1 MIATLWPPQRARWH
15 DCIEPLTTASNGPDS
30 AEKKTHKSRVALSNA
45 TTRRQGAQGAQKGTR
60 GVRGRP
66 RVAQWGRFCEGEPNG
81 AARNAELR

>member
-1 MIATLWPPQRARWH
+1 MAAAEGALARLYRASN
-15 DCIEPLTTASNGPDS
+15 DSLNGPDS

-66 RVAQWGRFCEGEPNG
+66 RVARWGRFCEGKPNG
-81 AARNAELR
+81 AARNAALR